1 MFKTLPKLCQL
12 SACALSLALAGLC
25 SSAMAEVQPLSVQGN
40 KVLVGGK
47 SVALEGISMFWSN
60 TDFGAEKWYTADTVK
75 RLKTNYNANLVR
87 AAIGHG
93 LHGGIDSDWNGNM
106 ARLDAVVQAAIDN
119 DMYVI
124 VDYHSHIAHT
134 NKESAKT
141 FFGAV
146 ARKWGGYPNVIY
158 EIYNEPSCWTN
169 DKCGE
174 VNPFYTWDGDVRPYA
189 QNISDFIRT
198 IDPDNLIVIGTPKW
212 SQDVDVASRNKVNGS
227 NLAYTIHF
235 YANGHRQWLRDK
247 AQIALN
253 NGAALFATEWAASE
267 PSGDGPL
274 DKNEANKWMEFLRAN
289 KISHA
294 GWSYHDKPES
304 SSFLNA
310 DGSLKESGHYIKAV
324 LAGRENLSTEGDNC
338 ATAAAAAIN
347 STIQAESYCAMS
359 GIQTETTGD
368 TGGGKNVGWIDFN
381 DWMNYKVNVP
391 RTGMY
396 KVSYRVA
403 SKVESGYL
411 QLETAGGTPSYG
423 TLQFPATG
431 DWQNWTTVS
440 HLVNLPAGEQTLAI
454 KALSGGWNINWLQ
467 IEAVG
472 GSSSSLSSSS
482 SSSSSANSLTHIATV
497 QAESYSYMSGVQ
509 IENTSDVGG
518 GQNVGYID
526 AGDWMS
532 YVNTPINLP
541 SAGTYEIEFRVA
553 SKTNGA
559 NFNLEEAGGAP
570 VYAAVNVGATGDWQ
584 NWTSVKLRV
593 NLPAGQRK
601 LGIKA
606 NNSGWNIN
614 WFKISKVN

>member
-1 MFKTLPKLCQL
+1 
-12 SACALSLALAGLC
+12 
-25 SSAMAEVQPLSVQGN
+25 
-40 KVLVGGK
+40 
-47 SVALEGISMFWSN
+47 
-60 TDFGAEKWYTADTVK
+60 
-75 RLKTNYNANLVR
+75 
-87 AAIGHG
+87 
-93 LHGGIDSDWNGNM
+93 
-106 ARLDAVVQAAIDN
+106 
-119 DMYVI
+119 
-124 VDYHSHIAHT
+124 
-134 NKESAKT
+134 
-141 FFGAV
+141 
-146 ARKWGGYPNVIY
+146 
-158 EIYNEPSCWTN
+158 
-169 DKCGE
+169 
-174 VNPFYTWDGDVRPYA
+174 
-189 QNISDFIRT
+189 
-198 IDPDNLIVIGTPKW
+198 
-212 SQDVDVASRNKVNGS
+212 
-227 NLAYTIHF
+227 
-235 YANGHRQWLRDK
+235 
-247 AQIALN
+247 
-253 NGAALFATEWAASE
+253 
-267 PSGDGPL
+267 
-274 DKNEANKWMEFLRAN
+274 
-289 KISHA
+289 
-294 GWSYHDKPES
+294 
-304 SSFLNA
+304 
-310 DGSLKESGHYIKAV
+310 
-324 LAGRENLSTEGDNC
+324 
-338 ATAAAAAIN
+338 
-347 STIQAESYCAMS
+347 
-359 GIQTETTGD
+359 
-368 TGGGKNVGWIDFN
+368 
-381 DWMNYKVNVP
+381 MNYKVNVP